1 MGEERH
7 SLRMRHNP
15 WGPLRPLQ
23 TTSFLEQRA
32 LRLGSTPPPP
42 RPRPGGRLACRRVHL
57 PTCRGGPFGIMK
69 AESQDYG
76 VYKERQRDREIGEL

>member
-32 LRLGSTPPPP
+32 LWLGSTPPPP
-42 RPRPGGRLACRRVHL
+42 APDPEGGWPVAVSTCQLAEAA
-57 PTCRGGPFGIMK
+57 PS
-69 AESQDYG
+69 ES
-76 VYKERQRDREIGEL
+76 